1 MIEINSI
8 LNKIS
13 FLQLFSLSLLSII
26 CLLIKEYTIFSA
38 ILITG
43 IASFSYTQLIRL
55 GSHSKLFAFLGFPI
69 RLILVAPPCAILVHK
84 LHSNL
89 IALYFGFVISQIIY
103 FLFIWSY
110 IKNLK
115 DEARNI
121 KEA

>member
-43 IASFSYTQLIRL
+43 IASFSYTQ
-55 GSHSKLFAFLGFPI
+55 
-69 RLILVAPPCAILVHK
+69 
-84 LHSNL
+84 
-89 IALYFGFVISQIIY
+89 
-103 FLFIWSY
+103 
-110 IKNLK
+110 
-115 DEARNI
+115 
-121 KEA
+121 